1 MRDLDK
7 AAYLPADRRQ
17 ALVGGFE
24 LPPRTRGA
32 ALFADIAGF
41 TRLSRELTEAY
52 GSRNGVDVLSEVLEA
67 VYSVVVD
74 EIHAQGGSVIGF
86 SGDAVTC
93 WFDDHPRGL
102 ATGKGAGDPPAN
114 GAGRAVACARSLTRS
129 MDLLPPVSLP
139 DAPRGDRPRPANPS
153 TGNDQPGVKM
163 AVKVA
168 VASGEVSRSLAGNPA
183 YQVVEILGGATV
195 ARLADLEHEADD
207 GQVLVD
213 EATLAILAA
222 PTEVTVTTRRS
233 TPSGDAL
240 VLGDVSPSSG
250 CRWDALEE
258 GRLPDEAVQPWIGWQ
273 IRDRADS
280 ALTELRPTVAL
291 FVRFTPFSLDTDT
304 KAAGDLDRFV
314 RWVQDLLAP
323 VDGNLIQVTIGD
335 KSSYLYISFGA
346 PRSHEDLAAR
356 AATVALQL
364 LEVPGELAMVRPL
377 HLGIAEGMSRVGAYG
392 SREALTYGALGDG
405 TNLAARL
412 MSAADPG
419 TILVSDRVAEGC
431 RGAFRFIEHA
441 PVQAKGFDEP
451 VLVTVLEGRT
461 GYLAPEIAHRRTLV
475 GRDVELEIL
484 VTRLRLLE
492 MAPGGEIRVR
502 GEAGSGKSHL
512 IAEVKRRVAA
522 DSDVTWLATRADEL
536 TRSAL
541 QPFLA
546 LLRDLTFQELAS
558 TEDDRR
564 SLFDAT
570 IDALVDDLQGSE
582 DDTCRTLAFRLDSD
596 RSFLAALIDL
606 ADEDSPYGRHDPRRR
621 YERGLEAFDVLL
633 RAESTRRPV
642 VIHIG
647 DGQWLDEHSHQLLD
661 LLRITATEARVALVV
676 DERVDPGTDT
686 AVLGPLPAMVIDLR
700 PLEVDGVTTLVT
712 ALLGGDA
719 NDDLVRLITE
729 RSQGSP
735 LFVEHLVTDLTER
748 RRLDR
753 DAHGLWGLVDSTDDE
768 LPVSLSALLI
778 SRLDRLPPEVTEV
791 ARMASVIGLDVPL
804 TVLASLLDHPADLD
818 ATIGI
823 GTAAG
828 IWRMDP
834 DQHDQIAFHHALVR
848 DAAYTMQP
856 AARLRAA
863 HAEVAR
869 VLAAV
874 DDPRLNHDASIA
886 RHYERAGDP
895 ARALVH
901 LRGAAAAALRLP
913 APAEA
918 RALLVRAHDAAT
930 TSSAPPSTRIEILR
944 DLAAAATATGDYST
958 AIAELEQALDLAPE
972 PGVATDLLQRLGD
985 ARARCGQLDEAE
997 SAFEAGVEALQL
1009 ALDPGMAGRL
1019 YAGLAMV
1026 NAERDDLEA
1035 AMELAELSLLF
1046 ARTDDD
1052 PAAQAWAHHRLGI
1065 IALRRRAH
1073 DEARTHANE
1082 ALVAFIGLGRLDGQ
1096 AGARNTLGLLAI
1108 DEGRVDEGL
1117 AELDLAV
1124 TLFEQAGNEHGLA
1137 CALDNLADA
1146 LRRQQRDDEAFAHL
1160 ERAVSILA
1168 RIGLTDQTVL
1178 TTMWRAGTW

>member
-195 ARLADLEHEADD
+195 ARLADLEHEADH

-213 EATLAILAA
+213 EATLATLAA
-222 PTEVTVTTRRS
+222 STEVTVTTRRS

-240 VLGDVSPSSG
+240 VLGDASPSSG

-377 HLGIAEGMSRVGAYG
+377 HLGIADGMSRVGAYG

-419 TILVSDRVAEGC
+419 TILVSGRVAEGC
-431 RGAFRFIEHA
+431 RGAFRFIEHG

-451 VLVTVLEGRT
+451 VLVTV
-461 GYLAPEIAHRRTLV
+461 
-475 GRDVELEIL
+475 LEIL

-621 YERGLEAFDVLL
+621 YERGLEAFGVLL

-686 AVLGPLPAMVIDLR
+686 AVLGPLPVMVVDLR

-735 LFVEHLVTDLTER
+735 LFVEHLVTDLTGR
-748 RRLDR
+748 GRLDR

-804 TVLASLLDHPADLD
+804 AVLASLLDHPADLG

-834 DQHDQIAFHHALVR
+834 DQPDQIAFHHALVR

-856 AARLRAA
+856 AARLRAT

-901 LRGAAAAALRLP
+901 LRGAAAVALRLP

-1073 DEARTHANE
+1073 D
-1082 ALVAFIGLGRLDGQ
+1082 
-1096 AGARNTLGLLAI
+1096 
-1108 DEGRVDEGL
+1108 
-1117 AELDLAV
+1117 
-1124 TLFEQAGNEHGLA
+1124 
-1137 CALDNLADA
+1137 
-1146 LRRQQRDDEAFAHL
+1146 DEAYAHL

-1178 TTMWRAGTW
+1178 TAMWRAGTW